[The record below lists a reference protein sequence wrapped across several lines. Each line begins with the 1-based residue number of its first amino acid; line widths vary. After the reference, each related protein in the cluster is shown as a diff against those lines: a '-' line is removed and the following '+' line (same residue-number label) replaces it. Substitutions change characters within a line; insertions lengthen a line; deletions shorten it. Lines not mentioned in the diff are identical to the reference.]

1 MGINSKFI
9 NIFSKVQK
17 KMDMNNDGYNDR
29 VSRLFERVG
38 NLQNGVDEEK
48 SNRIKEIETI
58 LMDLEK
64 RLEEMKDN
72 KNEKIDYFDKMI
84 KQLQLTLEEESENR
98 QRLEND
104 LNTEITGLEKNCQKI
119 IEEAGK
125 ERQVLDTKLINK
137 MNGHVEQIQAEI
149 QRSLSSSSETNP
161 DLEYIV
167 QEEIPK
173 LRRELTNEINLR
185 RELEG
190 KI

>member
-1 MGINSKFI
+1 
-9 NIFSKVQK
+9 
-17 KMDMNNDGYNDR
+17 MDMSSDNYNDR

-38 NLQNGVDEEK
+38 NLQNAVDEEK

-64 RLEEMKDN
+64 RLVEMKEN
-72 KNEKIDYFDKMI
+72 KNEKIEYFDKMI
-84 KQLQLTLEEESENR
+84 KQLQLTLEDESENR

-137 MNGHVEQIQAEI
+137 MNGHVEQIQSEI
-149 QRSLSSSSETNP
+149 QRSLSSNAETNP
-161 DLEYIV
+161 D
-167 QEEIPK
+167 
-173 LRRELTNEINLR
+173 
-185 RELEG
+185 
-190 KI
+190 